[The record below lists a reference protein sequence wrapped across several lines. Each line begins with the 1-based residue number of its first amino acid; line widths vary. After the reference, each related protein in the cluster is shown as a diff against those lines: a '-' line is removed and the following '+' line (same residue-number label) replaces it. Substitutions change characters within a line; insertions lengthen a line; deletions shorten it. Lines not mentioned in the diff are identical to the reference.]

1 MNNATEQMRHILT
14 SAIEQELKLEII
26 GRDVDLSGNDVFM
39 PHLHHGLEI
48 KLLGILKENEQLDII
63 NWQTLKTIVIPA
75 QVVHASIKT
84 GDLASILI
92 EKNKITFVC
101 NHKMLS
107 ETVPIAAVADLGIVP
122 SAVVNF
128 IQAGATQESPSPQ
141 FVGHTEHLLKTLL
154 SALVIVLEKSIDDK
168 QTSLTAHAADYINRN
183 YYRHNLSV
191 EDVAAQLGITSNYL
205 VLRFHKATGVTI
217 RQYLIQTR
225 LEQAKLLLQSGRCM
239 VKDAAK
245 LTGWNS
251 AYYFSNCYHRNFGIP
266 PSEVQRNVC

>member
-1 MNNATEQMRHILT
+1 MNNTTEQMRRILT

-26 GRDVDLSGNDVFM
+26 GKDVDLSGDDVFM

-48 KLLGILKENEQLDII
+48 KLLGILKENEHQDII
-63 NWQTLKTIVIPA
+63 NWQSLKTVVIPA
-75 QVVHASIKT
+75 QVVHSSIKT
-84 GDLASILI
+84 GDMASILI
-92 EKNKITFVC
+92 EKNRITFDC

-107 ETVPIAAVADLGIVP
+107 ETAPIAAVADLGIVP

-128 IQAGATQESPSPQ
+128 IQSGATQEPPSQQ
-141 FVGHTEHLLKTLL
+141 FVGHTGHLLKTLF
-154 SALVIVLEKSIDDK
+154 SALVIVLEKSIADE
-168 QTSLTAHAADYINRN
+168 QTSLTARAADYIIRN

-205 VLRFHKATGVTI
+205 VLRFHKETGVTI

-251 AYYFSNCYHRNFGIP
+251 AYYFSNCYRHYFGIP
-266 PSEVQRNVC
+266 PSEAQQQIC